1 MTRVKVAWKNSA
13 SSACLGPMS
22 RRVSRPMAGSS
33 MRIQNAMTSA
43 KPKAI
48 RPLASV
54 VEKAT
59 MPLALPW
66 AMEEAQDAAD
76 FCTSLMTFFTVSSS
90 SIGA

>member
-1 MTRVKVAWKNSA
+1 
-13 SSACLGPMS
+13 
-22 RRVSRPMAGSS
+22 MAGSS
-33 MRIQNAMTSA
+33 MRIQKAMTSA

>member
-1 MTRVKVAWKNSA
+1 
-13 SSACLGPMS
+13 
-22 RRVSRPMAGSS
+22 MAGSS
-33 MRIQNAMTSA
+33 MRIQKAMTSA
-43 KPKAI
+43 NPKAI

-76 FCTSLMTFFTVSSS
+76 FCTSLMTVFHRFVLEHRGVVAYRSLPQAMTAST
-90 SIGA
+90 